1 MRQIA
6 FAVIFTLFGAPLA
19 HAFTF
24 TALTG
29 EALELDAWRGQPVL
43 VVNTASFCGF
53 THQYRDMQALHE
65 EFADDGLV
73 VLAVP
78 SEDFNQEYSD
88 NGDVAQFCR
97 VETGLTFPIAEITS
111 VRGADAHP
119 FYRWLSDEHRKAPNW
134 NFNKALIG
142 PEGDLIGFWGS
153 STRPTSREITG
164 EIRRALP

>member
-1 MRQIA
+1 MKQIVLIALMMLAAPMAQA
-6 FAVIFTLFGAPLA
+6 FS
-19 HAFTF
+19 F
-24 TALTG
+24 TALDGTK
-29 EALELDAWRGQPVL
+29 LDLSDWRGRPVL

-78 SEDFNQEYSD
+78 SEDFNQEYSNND
-88 NGDVAQFCR
+88 DVAQFCR
-97 VETGLTFPIAEITS
+97 VETGLTFPITEITP
-111 VRGADAHP
+111 VRGSAAHP
-119 FYRWLSDEHRKAPNW
+119 FYQWLAQDHRKAPNW

-142 PEGDLIGFWGS
+142 PDGELVGFWGS
-153 STRPTSREITG
+153 STRPTARAITS

>member
-1 MRQIA
+1 MKKIV
-6 FAVIFTLFGAPLA
+6 FAILLALFGAPA
-19 HAFTF
+19 AQAFSF

-29 EALELDAWRGQPVL
+29 EALDLDAWRGQPVL

-53 THQYRDMQALHE
+53 THQYRDMQALHD
-65 EFADDGLV
+65 EFAEDGLV

-88 NGDVAQFCR
+88 NDDVAQFCR

-111 VRGADAHP
+111 VRGPDAHP
-119 FYRWLSDEHRKAPNW
+119 FYRWLATEHRETPNW

-142 PEGDLIGFWGS
+142 PEGSLVGFWGS
-153 STRPTSREITG
+153 STRPTDRAITG